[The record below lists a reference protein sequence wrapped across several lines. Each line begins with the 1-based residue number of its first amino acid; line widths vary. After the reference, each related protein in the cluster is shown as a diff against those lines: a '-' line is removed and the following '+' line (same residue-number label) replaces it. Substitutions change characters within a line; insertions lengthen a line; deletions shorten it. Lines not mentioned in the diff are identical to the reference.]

1 MSKKQGKKYKLNK
14 NLKKIQGYESISLH
28 LEWIGDFL

>member
-1 MSKKQGKKYKLNK
+1 MNEKQGKINKLNK

-28 LEWIGDFL
+28 LEWIGNFL